1 MDEEKKNVN
10 TEDKTNNMDYSF
22 DFANQVEETPSVQ
35 EPVSENIK
43 ANDNA
48 SVEQALVTDE
58 PVQTVE
64 NTATTQ
70 NNSQTVDAS
79 QTVENTD
86 TTQNNS
92 QTVDAPQAV
101 ENTATTQNNSQTVD
115 ASQTVENTDTTD
127 QTTINEEDSEELIKD
142 KKATKKF
149 LIILFVIVLAF
160 IIALPLI
167 KGFLG

>member
-35 EPVSENIK
+35 GSVSENVE

-70 NNSQTVDAS
+70 NNSQTVDA
-79 QTVENTD
+79 
-86 TTQNNS
+86 
-92 QTVDAPQAV
+92 PQAV
-101 ENTATTQNNSQTVD
+101 ENTVATQNNSQTVD
-115 ASQTVENTDTTD
+115 ASQAVENTDTTN

>member
-70 NNSQTVDAS
+70 NNSQTVDAP
-79 QTVENTD
+79 QAVENTVA
-86 TTQNNS
+86 TQNNS
-92 QTVDAPQAV
+92 QTVDAPQA
-101 ENTATTQNNSQTVD
+101 
-115 ASQTVENTDTTD
+115 VENTDTTD

-160 IIALPLI
+160 IVALPLI

>member
-70 NNSQTVDAS
+70 NNSQTVDA
-79 QTVENTD
+79 
-86 TTQNNS
+86 
-92 QTVDAPQAV
+92 PQAV

-115 ASQTVENTDTTD
+115 APQAVENTDTTD

>member
-1 MDEEKKNVN
+1 MEGLIMDEEKKNVN

-70 NNSQTVDAS
+70 NNSQTVDAP
-79 QTVENTD
+79 QAVENTVA
-86 TTQNNS
+86 TQNNS
-92 QTVDAPQAV
+92 QTVDAPQA
-101 ENTATTQNNSQTVD
+101 
-115 ASQTVENTDTTD
+115 VENTDTTD

>member
-35 EPVSENIK
+35 EPVSENVE

-70 NNSQTVDAS
+70 NNSQTVDA
-79 QTVENTD
+79 
-86 TTQNNS
+86 
-92 QTVDAPQAV
+92 PQAV
-101 ENTATTQNNSQTVD
+101 ENTVATQNNSQTVD

>member
-35 EPVSENIK
+35 GPVSENVK

-70 NNSQTVDAS
+70 NNSQTVDA
-79 QTVENTD
+79 
-86 TTQNNS
+86 
-92 QTVDAPQAV
+92 PQAV
-101 ENTATTQNNSQTVD
+101 ENTVATQNNAQTVD

>member
-92 QTVDAPQAV
+92 QTVDA
-101 ENTATTQNNSQTVD
+101 
-115 ASQTVENTDTTD
+115 SQTVENTDTTD

>member
-1 MDEEKKNVN
+1 MEGLIMDEEKKNVN

-35 EPVSENIK
+35 GSVSENVE

-64 NTATTQ
+64 NTATIQ

-92 QTVDAPQAV
+92 QTIDAPQA
-101 ENTATTQNNSQTVD
+101 
-115 ASQTVENTDTTD
+115 VENTDTTD

>member
-35 EPVSENIK
+35 GSVSENVE

-79 QTVENTD
+79 QTVENTATTQNNSQTVENTD

-92 QTVDAPQAV
+92 QTVDAPQA
-101 ENTATTQNNSQTVD
+101 
-115 ASQTVENTDTTD
+115 VENTDTTD

>member
-79 QTVENTD
+79 QTVENTVA
-86 TTQNNS
+86 TQNNS
-92 QTVDAPQAV
+92 QTVDAHQA
-101 ENTATTQNNSQTVD
+101 
-115 ASQTVENTDTTD
+115 VENTDTTD

>member
-70 NNSQTVDAS
+70 NNSQTVDA
-79 QTVENTD
+79 
-86 TTQNNS
+86 
-92 QTVDAPQAV
+92 PQAV
-101 ENTATTQNNSQTVD
+101 ENTVATQNNSQTVD

>member
-35 EPVSENIK
+35 EPVSEN
-43 ANDNA
+43 
-48 SVEQALVTDE
+48 
-58 PVQTVE
+58 
-64 NTATTQ
+64 TA
-70 NNSQTVDAS
+70 
-79 QTVENTD
+79 

-101 ENTATTQNNSQTVD
+101 ENTVATQNNSQTVD

>member
-35 EPVSENIK
+35 GSVSENIK

-70 NNSQTVDAS
+70 NNSQTVDAP
-79 QTVENTD
+79 QAVENTVA
-86 TTQNNS
+86 TQNNS
-92 QTVDAPQAV
+92 QTVDAPQA
-101 ENTATTQNNSQTVD
+101 
-115 ASQTVENTDTTD
+115 VENTDTTD

>member
-35 EPVSENIK
+35 ESVSKNVE

-70 NNSQTVDAS
+70 NNSQTVDAP
-79 QTVENTD
+79 QAVENTVA
-86 TTQNNS
+86 TQNNS
-92 QTVDAPQAV
+92 QTVDAPQA
-101 ENTATTQNNSQTVD
+101 
-115 ASQTVENTDTTD
+115 VENTDTTD

>member
-35 EPVSENIK
+35 GSVSENVE

-70 NNSQTVDAS
+70 NNSQTVDAP
-79 QTVENTD
+79 QAVENTVA
-86 TTQNNS
+86 TQNNS
-92 QTVDAPQAV
+92 QTVDAPQA
-101 ENTATTQNNSQTVD
+101 
-115 ASQTVENTDTTD
+115 VENTDTTD

>member
-35 EPVSENIK
+35 GSVSENVE

-70 NNSQTVDAS
+70 NNSQTVDA
-79 QTVENTD
+79 
-86 TTQNNS
+86 
-92 QTVDAPQAV
+92 PQAV
-101 ENTATTQNNSQTVD
+101 ENTVATQNNSQTVD

>member
-1 MDEEKKNVN
+1 MEGLIMDEEKKNVN

-70 NNSQTVDAS
+70 NNSQTVDA
-79 QTVENTD
+79 
-86 TTQNNS
+86 
-92 QTVDAPQAV
+92 PQAV
-101 ENTATTQNNSQTVD
+101 ENTVATQNNSQTVD

>member
-70 NNSQTVDAS
+70 NNSQTVDAP
-79 QTVENTD
+79 QAVENTVA
-86 TTQNNS
+86 TQNNS
-92 QTVDAPQAV
+92 QTVDAPQA
-101 ENTATTQNNSQTVD
+101 
-115 ASQTVENTDTTD
+115 VENTDTTD

>member
-35 EPVSENIK
+35 EPVSENVE

-64 NTATTQ
+64 NT
-70 NNSQTVDAS
+70 V
-79 QTVENTD
+79 

-101 ENTATTQNNSQTVD
+101 ENTVATQNN
-115 ASQTVENTDTTD
+115 SQTVENTDTTD

>member
-10 TEDKTNNMDYSF
+10 TENNTNNMDYSF

-35 EPVSENIK
+35 SDVTGENQAVANNVVSEESSGEQK
-43 ANDNA
+43 SVETASDLSSEQKEVVNDAALNVASTNEQPADTA
-48 SVEQALVTDE
+48 SVTDNSTGTAE
-58 PVQTVE
+58 AAQVQPE
-64 NTATTQ
+64 
-70 NNSQTVDAS
+70 S
-79 QTVENTD
+79 
-86 TTQNNS
+86 
-92 QTVDAPQAV
+92 
-101 ENTATTQNNSQTVD
+101 
-115 ASQTVENTDTTD
+115 
-127 QTTINEEDSEELIKD
+127 EESEELIKD

>member
-79 QTVENTD
+79 QTVENT
-86 TTQNNS
+86 
-92 QTVDAPQAV
+92 VA
-101 ENTATTQNNSQTVD
+101 TQNNSQTVD

>member
-48 SVEQALVTDE
+48 SVEQTLVTDE

-70 NNSQTVDAS
+70 NNSQTVDAP
-79 QTVENTD
+79 QAVENTVA
-86 TTQNNS
+86 TQNNS
-92 QTVDAPQAV
+92 QTVDAPQA
-101 ENTATTQNNSQTVD
+101 
-115 ASQTVENTDTTD
+115 VENTDTTD

>member
-35 EPVSENIK
+35 ESVSENIK

-70 NNSQTVDAS
+70 NNSQTVDAP
-79 QTVENTD
+79 QAVENTVA
-86 TTQNNS
+86 TQNNS
-92 QTVDAPQAV
+92 QTVDAPQA
-101 ENTATTQNNSQTVD
+101 
-115 ASQTVENTDTTD
+115 VENTDTTD